1 MKLTE
6 LTVESQQV
14 RSFITHRTRMT
25 QKDKSF
31 CQSVTKSH
39 NTIREPGRERERM
52 GQRATSTQ
60 KDRSRV
66 RHLHGEAKITHVVGT
81 LSASADWLTITKGTV
96 YPALSSAPAAC
107 SSPASIDNLSR
118 YSNSSF
124 RWHLWADFDSASC
137 SFSLSTNH
145 SQYWNP
151 CEADDICTFH
161 LLHLF
166 HFLFTAVPY
175 DWLTDAARTGIMQ
188 MQTLIKTQWLFKRN

>member
-39 NTIREPGRERERM
+39 NTIREPGREREDGPKSYIHPER
-52 GQRATSTQ
+52 
-60 KDRSRV
+60 DRSRV

-96 YPALSSAPAAC
+96 YPALSSAPAASC
-107 SSPASIDNLSR
+107 LLPAPLRHRLTTCQGTQTRLFVGIFGPTLIPPRIQLEHESFTILKSLRSWRHMYVSSPAFISFPIYGSSI
-118 YSNSSF
+118 
-124 RWHLWADFDSASC
+124 
-137 SFSLSTNH
+137 
-145 SQYWNP
+145 
-151 CEADDICTFH
+151 
-161 LLHLF
+161 
-166 HFLFTAVPY
+166 
-175 DWLTDAARTGIMQ
+175 WLTDRRSPPRFHANAN
-188 MQTLIKTQWLFKRN
+188 FN